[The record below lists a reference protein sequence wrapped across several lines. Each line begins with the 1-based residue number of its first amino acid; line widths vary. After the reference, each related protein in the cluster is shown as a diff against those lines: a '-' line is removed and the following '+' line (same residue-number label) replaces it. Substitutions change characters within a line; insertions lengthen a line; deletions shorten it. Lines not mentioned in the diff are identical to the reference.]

1 MICGTGLIAH
11 SSGLVTTWTTGP
23 NSMALMRKSAA
34 EVALNLQ
41 NHDVMEGVIEYIL
54 REEEER
60 RRGGE
65 SRGG

>member
-1 MICGTGLIAH
+1 
-11 SSGLVTTWTTGP
+11 
-23 NSMALMRKSAA
+23 MALMRKSAA